1 MIALTL
7 YDGKDTPIMVR
18 GTHREAALQCE
29 KIIREYRL
37 VDGRSCF
44 NDLHATRNLMF
55 YLANVMVEVHDEQNV
70 EADYTKIDGT
80 KAQHAESDIKK
91 RKRLAARD
99 DRSLAKTPKNR
110 KIAEGEN
117 DPTRFKQAFKQ
128 DAGSK
133 ATKLKSVAISQATA
147 PARAGS
153 AARYTNRGAISGRPT
168 MAALKR
174 S

>member
-55 YLANVMVEVHDEQNV
+55 YLANVMVEVHDEPNV
-70 EADYTKIDGT
+70 EADY
-80 KAQHAESDIKK
+80 
-91 RKRLAARD
+91 
-99 DRSLAKTPKNR
+99 AKLDVYA
-110 KIAEGEN
+110 IAKY
-117 DPTRFKQAFKQ
+117 PR
-128 DAGSK
+128 
-133 ATKLKSVAISQATA
+133 
-147 PARAGS
+147 
-153 AARYTNRGAISGRPT
+153 RPT
-168 MAALKR
+168 SA
-174 S
+174 